1 MIFPF
6 LHSFSIQICFDCTL
20 DVPSLYYLPIHFK
33 SYIEALKFKSYII
46 IPNLLYIVLLN
57 IVCAYYTIQVFVQ
70 SSALFLFPKCFC
82 LGLGD
87 GEISVQDEQLSSHSM
102 HLSLP
107 CVRNEKPVSDY
118 YVCRKSLWVCFG
130 PTICSTLLL
139 LSRSRSTRS
148 PQVWLVSPN
157 RFHLFIGNKILLT
170 KARGNCNIFH

>member
-87 GEISVQDEQLSSHSM
+87 GEFSVQDEQLSSHSM
-102 HLSLP
+102 HLSPL
-107 CVRNEKPVSDY
+107 CEEWKA
-118 YVCRKSLWVCFG
+118 CFWLLCLQKKSLG
-130 PTICSTLLL
+130 LLRADYL
-139 LSRSRSTRS
+139 LDTSVIK
-148 PQVWLVSPN
+148 QVEVNSIASSLAGIAQQVSS
-157 RFHLFIGNKILLT
+157 FH
-170 KARGNCNIFH
+170 R